1 MPELTYLLI
10 RIAAHIEINGPIP
23 MGVSFIYSICIFVFV
38 RHTHT
43 KTHTNTHIRTYII
56 IIYRIMRR
64 SMRAVPECTQIMS
77 GGAKKAAPRANRSS
91 WQAGTAWQ
99 VTWPFRRG
107 GCPSPSCPFHPLF
120 FSLLAA
126 GCTKLPGLDRVR
138 DLRSRPAIYNI
149 ICC

>member
-23 MGVSFIYSICIFVFV
+23 MGVSLIFSICIFVFV
-38 RHTHT
+38 LHTHT
-43 KTHTNTHIRTYII
+43 HLYNNNNNISHY
-56 IIYRIMRR
+56 YMGR

-77 GGAKKAAPRANRSS
+77 GRAKKAAPRANRSS

-120 FSLLAA
+120 FCHGVHQTSGFRPCTRPLQPPSDTQYYNMLL
-126 GCTKLPGLDRVR
+126 
-138 DLRSRPAIYNI
+138 IY
-149 ICC
+149 